1 MPTINSYYNIEK
13 DAQNRREAVNRSMNW
28 TWYKNMDNEA
38 QIIFKKITW
47 IPFKESLDIL
57 VPFLEK
63 RYNDNKAEIDDAAK
77 QIKTILDDQK
87 EKIFELMEK
96 LTKKPIFNDSFT
108 IRYTTCKRWPYNRR
122 TWEIWVMEP
131 SKIEFRKY
139 FWTQSFIHELLH
151 FQTHKYYEKI
161 APMDKLDKSQFNLL
175 KESLT
180 FLINYEFPWINKS
193 TDNGYPQHQEFR
205 KKLEEYRISLWDKK
219 DFEKLIEFWCNKI
232 LA

>member
-13 DAQNRREAVNRSMNW
+13 DAINRREAVNRFANW

-47 IPFKESLDIL
+47 TPFKESMYIL
-57 VPFLEK
+57 IPFLENK
-63 RYNDNKAEIDDAAK
+63 YNDNKKEIDDATK

-87 EKIFELMEK
+87 DKIFELMEK
-96 LTKKPIFNDSFT
+96 LTKKPIFNETFT
-108 IRYTTCKRWPYNRR
+108 IRYTTCQRAPYTRE
-122 TWEIWVMEP
+122 TGEIRIMEP
-131 SKIEFRKY
+131 SKKEFRKY
-139 FWTQSFIHELLH
+139 YWTQSFIHELLH

-161 APMDKLDKSQFNLL
+161 APMDKLDNSQFNLL

-180 FLINYEFPWINKS
+180 FLINYEFPWIIKS
-193 TDNGYPQHQEFR
+193 RDNGHPQHQEFR
-205 KKLEEYRISLWDKK
+205 KTLEKYRVSLRDKK

-232 LA
+232 LN